1 MSCETFG
8 YYVNDK
14 YSFTIEVD
22 EKGRKLGKLIDVQ
35 TGKTLA
41 EDMYQRVVPE
51 NIDNLVNVAKLLIGA
66 AWQDGKIEESE
77 KKSFQKAFEN
87 VKFTDSQKEEIE
99 KEFKEP
105 TPVPELV
112 ALIKGREEKLLLLET
127 ALLLIIADNEFHP
140 KEKEFIEYLV
150 KEFGLDS
157 EDYALLYYILPDNVK
172 KYIVKEKIHDT
183 LKIRSDEIAT
193 LDKLSSKAEAD
204 SINHQQVYHH
214 FINSWKNRSTRYKRD
229 SVY

>member
-1 MSCETFG
+1 MSCESFG

-14 YSFTIEVD
+14 FSFTIIRD
-22 EKGRKLGKLIDVQ
+22 EKGRKLGKLVNVQ
-35 TGKTLA
+35 TGETLA

-51 NIDNLVNVAKLLIGA
+51 NIDNLINVAKLLIGA

-77 KKSFQKAFEN
+77 KRSFYHAFEN
-87 VKFTDSQKEEIE
+87 VSFTDPQKKEIE
-99 KEFKEP
+99 KEFVEP
-105 TPVPELV
+105 TPVKELV
-112 ALIKGREEKLLLLET
+112 AEIKDREEKLLVLET

-150 KEFGLDS
+150 NEFKLDS

-172 KYIVKEKIHDT
+172 KYIVKEKLHDT
-183 LKIRSDEIAT
+183 LKIKSDEIAT
-193 LDKLSSKAEAD
+193 LDKLSSKAKAD
-204 SINHQQVYHH
+204 SINHNQVYHH